1 MRNTGIAPRSAAKSE
16 DDLGKE
22 LLAAFLKGASQ
33 IIFNKEEEFKL
44 ALTCFLAQGHLL
56 IEDIPG
62 VGKTTFVKTLGRL
75 LGLQFGRIQFTNDL
89 LPSDIVGTSIYD
101 TQERKFKFHRGPI
114 FSQLVLIDE
123 LNRATPKTQSALL
136 QAMEERSVTVEGA
149 TYALPVPFFLVAT
162 QNPRFQLGTFS
173 LPESQLDRFMM
184 RIQLGYPGA
193 AAEKRLLLDTSRS
206 GRHETLSPVLLHSTD
221 MNQLKSLIEGVHVS
235 ETLASYV
242 QNILE
247 NSRNQQKDMVGLS
260 PRAGLSLISAAKAW
274 AFLSGRKMVLP
285 EDIQAVSVAVINH
298 RISNIESTYRASAA
312 LAENLVQ
319 SVEIT

>member
-1 MRNTGIAPRSAAKSE
+1 MRTTALAPRSATDENRVGK
-16 DDLGKE
+16 DLLE
-22 LLAAFLKGASQ
+22 SFLKAAGQ
-33 IIFNKEEEFKL
+33 IIFNKDEEFKL
-44 ALTCFLAQGHLL
+44 SLTCFLAQGHLL

-62 VGKTTFVKTLGRL
+62 VGKTTFVKTIGKL

-101 TQERKFKFHRGPI
+101 TQERKFKFHKGPV
-114 FSQLVLIDE
+114 FAQLVLIDE

-136 QAMEERSVTVEGA
+136 QAMEERNVTVEGE
-149 TYALPVPFFLVAT
+149 TYKLPVPFFLVAT

-193 AAEKRLLLDTSRS
+193 AAERRLLLDTSRS
-206 GRHETLSPVLLHSTD
+206 GRHENLEAILDVTD
-221 MNQLKSLIEGVHVS
+221 LTRLRSLIEAVHVS
-235 ETLASYV
+235 ENIATYV

-247 NSRNQQKDMVGLS
+247 HSRSQQKDIVGLS
-260 PRAGLSLISAAKAW
+260 PRAGLSLIAAAKSW

-285 EDIQAVSVAVINH
+285 EDIQAVSLAVINH
-298 RISNIESTYRASAA
+298 RISNLETTYRASAA
-312 LAENLVQ
+312 LAESLVK
-319 SVEIT
+319 SVEIS